1 MSPAPTGA
9 VMITGGA
16 KRVGA
21 AITRRFA
28 RAGWPCVIHY
38 RSSKAPA
45 QALQAE
51 IQQAGG
57 VASLVDFNLADPA
70 SLGPGLDAA
79 FAAQPDLSVLVNSAS
94 LFAYDTAAAPSPDCW
109 SEAMTVNALAPV
121 LLASGFAARLGAQV
135 ADACVINLLDQ
146 KLRNPNPDYF
156 SYTISKAAL
165 AAASDIMARAYA
177 PRLRIAN
184 VAPGLMLPS
193 GDQTQA
199 EYERASRMN
208 ALGRQTSVEELA
220 EGVFFLATNAAITG
234 QTLFID
240 SGQSLTP
247 QGRDVMFLVRQPDGG

>member
-1 MSPAPTGA
+1 
-9 VMITGGA
+9 
-16 KRVGA
+16 
-21 AITRRFA
+21 
-28 RAGWPCVIHY
+28 
-38 RSSKAPA
+38 
-45 QALQAE
+45 
-51 IQQAGG
+51 
-57 VASLVDFNLADPA
+57 
-70 SLGPGLDAA
+70 
-79 FAAQPDLSVLVNSAS
+79 
-94 LFAYDTAAAPSPDCW
+94 
-109 SEAMTVNALAPV
+109 MTVNALAPV